1 MQSNYKSRTQKSKQL
16 YERAKKVLPAG
27 VSYFIRHFDP
37 YPFYVNWAKGSK
49 IKDIDGN
56 LYIDFWMGHYTHILG
71 HSPPNIIEA
80 VKKQVDHGTHYGVCH
95 ELEVAMA
102 EKIAKMVP
110 CAQMVRFC
118 NSGTEAAMYATRLA
132 RSYTEKSKIVKF
144 EGGWHGGY
152 DALHTAVKPPFNM
165 PESNGITEG
174 ALKDTVTAPFN
185 DLCETERRIRGIDIA
200 AVIVEPVLGSA
211 GCIPAKKDFL
221 MGLKELC
228 NRKSALLIFD
238 EIITGFRL
246 APGGAQEL
254 YGIIPDIAI
263 LGKILGG
270 GFPVG
275 AITGRRDIMERMDP
289 LLFERPDYS
298 FHGGTFT
305 ANPVTLSAGLE
316 MLKTLEDGRI
326 ISRLNDEGKRVQK
339 SLEDVFEKARVDAK
353 ITRAGSL
360 FHVHFTR
367 EEVRDVNA
375 ASQAHEKRLANYH
388 LALAEKGVFFLSR
401 KTGAISNAHSKE
413 DLEKL
418 VVETEEY
425 MKSGES

>member
-152 DALHTAVKPPFNM
+152 DALHTAVGP
-165 PESNGITEG
+165 
-174 ALKDTVTAPFN
+174 
-185 DLCETERRIRGIDIA
+185 RRAR
-200 AVIVEPVLGSA
+200 
-211 GCIPAKKDFL
+211 PA
-221 MGLKELC
+221 
-228 NRKSALLIFD
+228 
-238 EIITGFRL
+238 
-246 APGGAQEL
+246 
-254 YGIIPDIAI
+254 
-263 LGKILGG
+263 
-270 GFPVG
+270 
-275 AITGRRDIMERMDP
+275 
-289 LLFERPDYS
+289 
-298 FHGGTFT
+298 
-305 ANPVTLSAGLE
+305 
-316 MLKTLEDGRI
+316 
-326 ISRLNDEGKRVQK
+326 RVQR
-339 SLEDVFEKARVDAK
+339 AR
-353 ITRAGSL
+353 
-360 FHVHFTR
+360 
-367 EEVRDVNA
+367 
-375 ASQAHEKRLANYH
+375 
-388 LALAEKGVFFLSR
+388 
-401 KTGAISNAHSKE
+401 
-413 DLEKL
+413 
-418 VVETEEY
+418 
-425 MKSGES
+425 